1 MKTVFFSLFFTLT
14 LLLNTSVHA
23 APDGINKQQ
32 AVDIVKQ
39 QHPGR
44 VLGVK
49 RKANVYKVKTL
60 SESGNVRIINV
71 DATSGKIKSD
81 QKSGK

>member
-1 MKTVFFSLFFTLT
+1 MKTVLFSLFFTIT
-14 LLLNTSVHA
+14 LLLNTSVHSA
-23 APDGINKQQ
+23 SDGINKQQ

-39 QHPGR
+39 QHSGR

-60 SESGNVRIINV
+60 SESGKVQVISV
-71 DATSGKIKSD
+71 DANSGKIKSGK
-81 QKSGK
+81 KSGQ

>member
-1 MKTVFFSLFFTLT
+1 MRTVLFSLFFTLT
-14 LLLNTSVHA
+14 LLLNSNAQA
-23 APDGINKQQ
+23 APDDISKQQ

-49 RKANVYKVKTL
+49 RQDNVYKVKTL
-60 SESGNVRIINV
+60 SEGGKVRIVNV

-81 QKSGK
+81 QKTGQ

>member
-1 MKTVFFSLFFTLT
+1 MKTVLFLLSVTLT

-23 APDGINKQQ
+23 EPDGISKQQ
-32 AVDIVKQ
+32 AVEIVKQ
-39 QHPGR
+39 QYPGR

-60 SESGNVRIINV
+60 SESGNVRITSV
-71 DATSGKIKSD
+71 DAASGKIKSG
-81 QKSGK
+81 QQTGK

>member
-1 MKTVFFSLFFTLT
+1 MRTVLFSLFFTLT
-14 LLLNTSVHA
+14 LLLNTNVHA
-23 APDGINKQQ
+23 APDDISKQQ

-49 RKANVYKVKTL
+49 RKANIYKVKTL
-60 SESGNVRIINV
+60 SESGKVRIINV
-71 DATSGKIKSD
+71 DTMSGKIKSG
-81 QKSGK
+81 QQSGQ

>member
-1 MKTVFFSLFFTLT
+1 MRTVLFSLFFTLI
-14 LLLNTSVHA
+14 LLFNASVHA
-23 APDGINKQQ
+23 EQDGISKQQ

-49 RKANVYKVKTL
+49 RKADVYKVKTL
-60 SESGNVRIINV
+60 SESGNVRIIDV

>member
-1 MKTVFFSLFFTLT
+1 MRTVFFSLFFTLT
-14 LLLNTSVHA
+14 LLLNASALA
-23 APDGINKQQ
+23 APDDISKQQ

-39 QHPGR
+39 HHPGR

-60 SESGNVRIINV
+60 SESGNVRIIDV
-71 DATSGKIKSD
+71 DATSGKIKSG
-81 QKSGK
+81 QQSGQ

>member
-1 MKTVFFSLFFTLT
+1 MRTVLFSLFFTLT

-23 APDGINKQQ
+23 APDGISKQQ
-32 AVDIVKQ
+32 AVDVVKQ

-71 DATSGKIKSD
+71 DAASGKIKSG